1 MAISGMESLKK
12 SGNTGIRI
20 GITFFWGRTYKN
32 IWSNG
37 AGQNMYFLKEVLS
50 QIDGVDDVYF
60 VFWGNDL
67 KTLPKALETEA
78 MGVDI
83 YSYEEVVKTTDVL
96 IEGTRTL
103 EPKYE
108 KEFRKYG
115 AKIVTYR
122 MGNDFIWDM
131 EKFIA
136 KQDGGRA
143 FNGTTYD
150 QAWLIP
156 QVYKTNKDY
165 VEIMTGTEAY
175 EVPHIWNPFF
185 FDRQVAKLQAGLSFG
200 YKPDTTKRG
209 RRISVFELNASV
221 VKNCYTPVLI
231 SEVAYKQNPEAIAHV
246 YLCNTYDVKNLKAF
260 HNFIGYTTLVKN
272 KIMSVE
278 KRHLIPYFLSRYID
292 IVLSYQWELGLNY
305 AYYEALY
312 GNYPL
317 VYNSPFLRDAGVGF
331 YYPEFDAKKG
341 AAVLL
346 DVINTYDA
354 QIELHKKN
362 NTAFLETLSPYNSK
376 VVKVH
381 KDLLEQ
387 LLK

>member
-231 SEVAYKQNPEAIAHV
+231 SEAAYKQNPEAIAHV
-246 YLCNTYDVKNLKAF
+246 YLCNTYDVKDLKAF

-317 VYNSPFLRDAGVGF
+317 VHNSPFLRDAGVGF
-331 YYPEFDAKKG
+331 YYHEFDAKK
-341 AAVLL
+341 
-346 DVINTYDA
+346 A
-354 QIELHKKN
+354 Q
-362 NTAFLETLSPYNSK
+362 
-376 VVKVH
+376 
-381 KDLLEQ
+381 Q
-387 LLK
+387 CC